1 MREVRKD
8 QKGEDV
14 SDWTTE
20 YTQLLG
26 DCEKREDRLTDWE
39 RGFVDSLR
47 RQIEQ
52 GRRPSPKQIDTLDAT
67 WERAT
72 KRG

>member
-1 MREVRKD
+1 MGTWAD
-8 QKGEDV
+8 
-14 SDWTTE
+14 E
-20 YTQLLG
+20 YIQLLD
-26 DCEKREDRLTDWE
+26 DCEAREDRLSDWE

-47 RQIEQ
+47 RQIED
-52 GRRPSPKQIDTLDAT
+52 GRRPSPKQIDALDAA

>member
-1 MREVRKD
+1 M
-8 QKGEDV
+8 
-14 SDWTTE
+14 TTWADE
-20 YTQLLG
+20 YLTMLD
-26 DCEKREDRLTDWE
+26 DCEKREDRLSDWE

-52 GRRPSPKQIDTLDAT
+52 GRRPSQKQIDTLDAT

>member
-1 MREVRKD
+1 M
-8 QKGEDV
+8 
-14 SDWTTE
+14 TTWQDE
-20 YTQLLG
+20 YVTLLD
-26 DCEKREDRLTDWE
+26 DCERREERLSDWE

-52 GRRPSPKQIDTLDAT
+52 GRRPTQKQIEALDRA

-72 KRG
+72 ARG

>member
-1 MREVRKD
+1 M
-8 QKGEDV
+8 
-14 SDWTTE
+14 TTWADE
-20 YTQLLG
+20 YLTLLE
-26 DCEKREDRLTDWE
+26 DCEKREERLNDWE

-47 RQIEQ
+47 RQIEE
-52 GRRPSPKQIDTLDAT
+52 GRRPTPKQIEALDAT